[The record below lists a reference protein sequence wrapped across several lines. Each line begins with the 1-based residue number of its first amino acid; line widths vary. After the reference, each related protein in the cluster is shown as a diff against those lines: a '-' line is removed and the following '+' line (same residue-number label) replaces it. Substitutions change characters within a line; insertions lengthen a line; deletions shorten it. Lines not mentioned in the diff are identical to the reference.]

1 MAEIERI
8 EHGFVLVENG
18 QEVGKVTYMPSEN
31 GVLLLDHTFV
41 AESMRGQHAGDRLV
55 EQVVEL
61 ARSTGAK
68 IDPVCPFANA
78 LFKRKPDEYEDV
90 WFRG

>member
-1 MAEIERI
+1 MAEIERK
-8 EHGFVLVENG
+8 EHAFVMMEDG
-18 QEVGKVTYMPSEN
+18 KEVGKVTYMPSEN

-41 AESMRGQHAGDRLV
+41 AESMRGKHAGEQLV

-78 LFKRKPDEYEDV
+78 LFKRKSEYEDV